1 MDPSSQLS
9 RRRTSQSPQVVR
21 ENSTNM
27 AHEES
32 HEVPTS
38 YGESFKKD
46 FYDMEGMMKILF
58 E

>member
-1 MDPSSQLS
+1 MREHSPS
-9 RRRTSQSPQVVR
+9 
-21 ENSTNM
+21 M

-32 HEVPTS
+32 HEVPTLDE
-38 YGESFKKD
+38 ESFKKD